1 MKLRFRAAAVGIALV
16 FVLPMFAS
24 PASAQSGSGEN
35 IFAKRTIEVDGTGE
49 TRTSPDTA
57 DLDLAIDT
65 QAKTAEEAAA
75 RNAELATKVIDAL
88 KAKLG
93 NKGKVTTGG
102 YSLDAQYDQRQNA
115 KPTIIG
121 YNAQNTVTVNTG
133 ALDLVGALID
143 SAIAAGANRVNSLS
157 FSVKDDTKARTEAIA
172 IATRDAHAQADALA
186 SALNVKLGKVLKATT
201 VSQERPIPI
210 RMGRAMAMSASV
222 ATPVEPGEVTVPATV
237 SLTFEIE

>member
-1 MKLRFRAAAVGIALV
+1 MKLRLRIAAIGLAMAFI
-16 FVLPMFAS
+16 LPMFAS
-24 PASAQSGSGEN
+24 EAWAQSSEN
-35 IFAKRTIEVDGTGE
+35 AFAKRTIEVDGTGE

-75 RNAELATKVIDAL
+75 RNAALATKVIEAL
-88 KAKLG
+88 KTKLG
-93 NKGKVTTGG
+93 DKGKITTGG
-102 YSLDAQYDQRQNA
+102 YSLDPQYDQRPNA

-157 FSVKDDTKARTEAIA
+157 FSDKDDTKARTEAIA
-172 IATRDAHAQADALA
+172 IATRDARAQAEALA

-210 RMGRAMAMSASV
+210 RMARGAMAMSANV

>member
-1 MKLRFRAAAVGIALV
+1 
-16 FVLPMFAS
+16 
-24 PASAQSGSGEN
+24 
-35 IFAKRTIEVDGTGE
+35 
-49 TRTSPDTA
+49 
-57 DLDLAIDT
+57 
-65 QAKTAEEAAA
+65 
-75 RNAELATKVIDAL
+75 LATKVIDAL
-88 KAKLG
+88 KSKLG
-93 NKGKVTTGG
+93 DKGKVTTGG
-102 YSLDAQYDQRQNA
+102 YSLDPQYDQRPNGR
-115 KPTIIG
+115 PTIIG

-172 IATRDAHAQADALA
+172 IATRDARAQADALA

-201 VSQERPIPI
+201 VSQEQPISFRTPVV
-210 RMGRAMAMSASV
+210 AMASSASV